1 LFQRG
6 EEVGR
11 IKIRDCDRLHQ
22 LLIDFFS
29 FKSETV
35 YKFEDAIE
43 KFKADIPIIVETLR
57 NKILE
62 SRESN
67 KQFLV
72 AQASFFELCKVE
84 INPDISIEDI
94 REMLIQH
101 ILTSDIFNKIFD
113 DPEFQK
119 VYILA

>member
-72 AQASFFELCKVE
+72 AQASF
-84 INPDISIEDI
+84 
-94 REMLIQH
+94 
-101 ILTSDIFNKIFD
+101 
-113 DPEFQK
+113 
-119 VYILA
+119 